1 MADSNIAERPG
12 KGQGAY
18 GLRLKRLAT
27 PLLVSPVP
35 ESWPAVRV
43 TLEHDIPPTE
53 RSSYADG
60 AIDLSFETGWGIS
73 LRREASTM
81 TFQIPPNGSIDDLV
95 HPYLAPAA
103 MHFATWLG
111 YSTFHGGAFVQQG
124 RAFAVF
130 AQKNGGKSTTLA
142 ALAGKGIPV
151 VADDLLVV
159 DKSGNVLSGP
169 RSIDLRPEA
178 VTDHLVEPVR
188 GDARRRLRLG
198 PIDAAHPLAGVFV
211 LSWADEICVEPLSPS
226 ERVIELTR
234 HCPPDVARS
243 SAVLEISRL
252 PVWRLSRVR
261 DLSCLD
267 DVCDRILQTAL
278 E

>member
-1 MADSNIAERPG
+1 MTLSNIAGNPG
-12 KGQGAY
+12 REQGAY
-18 GLRLKRLAT
+18 GLCLEGLDT

-35 ESWPAVRV
+35 ESWARV
-43 TLEHDIPPTE
+43 IVALDHDTPPPD
-53 RSSYADG
+53 RSSYGEDTV
-60 AIDLSFETGWGIS
+60 DLSFESGWGIS
-73 LRREASTM
+73 LRREASTI
-81 TFQIPPNGSIDDLV
+81 TFQIPSDASLDDLV
-95 HPYLAPAA
+95 HPYLATAA
-103 MHFATWLG
+103 MHFASWLG
-111 YSTFHGGAFVQQG
+111 HSTFHGGAFVQQG

-130 AQKNGGKSTTLA
+130 AHKNGGKSTTLA
-142 ALAGKGIPV
+142 GLAGLGIPI

-159 DKSGNVLSGP
+159 DKSLSALSGP

-178 VTDHLVEPVR
+178 VTDHIVAPVR
-188 GDARRRLRLG
+188 GDDRRRMTLPPIG
-198 PIDAAHPLAGVFV
+198 PTHPLGGVFV
-211 LSWADEICVEPLSPS
+211 LGWADKFSIESLTPS

-252 PVWRLSRVR
+252 PVWRVNRVR

-267 DVCDRILQTAL
+267 EVCDRMLETAL